1 LKLIVQKSKMQ
12 KTKRLLI
19 LTCFLT
25 QAFMGFSQ
33 TKTEEVFFIGEN
45 QAEYD
50 KLIIKYK
57 TPLLTV
63 TGQDV
68 DKAFLQWTDLLTSL
82 EQYSEKQGMDIK
94 GVKIWLNVFWN
105 EKGEVDHFTFYPK
118 PNSKNL
124 DYEKFRGIVKSF
136 LDQYTKLG
144 MASKDS
150 YSHYGTANFPI
161 FAKLNGA
168 N

>member
-1 LKLIVQKSKMQ
+1 LKLIDQKSEMLR
-12 KTKRLLI
+12 TKRLFL
-19 LTCFLT
+19 LTCFFVNALF
-25 QAFMGFSQ
+25 AFAQ
-33 TKTEEVFFIGEN
+33 VKVEEVFFIGEN

-50 KLIIKYK
+50 KLIVKYK

-68 DKAFLQWTDLLTSL
+68 DKAFHQWTDLLTNL

-136 LDQYTKLG
+136 LNQNAKLG
-144 MASKDS
+144 MQSKDS

>member
-1 LKLIVQKSKMQ
+1 MIYEKSSMLI
-12 KTKRLLI
+12 TKRFLL
-19 LTCFLT
+19 LTVFFT
-25 QAFMGFSQ
+25 HFIFTYAQV
-33 TKTEEVFFIGEN
+33 KVEKVFFIGEN
-45 QAEYD
+45 QSEYD
-50 KLIIKYK
+50 KLISAYK
-57 TPLLTV
+57 MPLLTV

-105 EKGEVDHFTFYPK
+105 DKGSVDHFTFYPK

-124 DYEKFRGIVKSF
+124 DYEKFKGIIKNF
-136 LDQYTKLG
+136 LNQYTKIG
-144 MASKDS
+144 MTSKEA

-161 FAKLNGA
+161 FAKLN
-168 N
+168 NSN